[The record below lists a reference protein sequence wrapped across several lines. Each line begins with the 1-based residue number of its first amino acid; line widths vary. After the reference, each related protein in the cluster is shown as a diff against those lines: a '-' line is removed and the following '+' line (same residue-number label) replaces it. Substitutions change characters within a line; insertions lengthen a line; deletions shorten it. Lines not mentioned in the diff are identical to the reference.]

1 MKDILNSLD
10 SVSEADRNLTDEQI
24 TLMPDQPDNNK
35 KKKVGWLKKALAS
48 FFVLLFVGISVCVGF
63 SVRFNLI
70 YEAYTVVGTSMQPT
84 INPGGESDRDLVF
97 VNTKAISEIKQGD
110 IVVIK
115 EQTREGEYI
124 IKRCIATA
132 GQTVNIKQYIK
143 DGQTTYG
150 VFIKQSED
158 GEEGQPLVE
167 NYISNAGELDAIK
180 QTYINFENYK
190 SKPSTIV
197 NADGSITVGDGEIF
211 VLGDNREVSYDSS
224 THGPFKLSNVVGR
237 TDFYVKS
244 GTNELKIAL
253 LKFKFMF
260 IIK

>member
-1 MKDILNSLD
+1 MSDNLEKSNSA
-10 SVSEADRNLTDEQI
+10 VVTDENLI
-24 TLMPDQPDNNK
+24 GVTDNQSSNNVSK
-35 KKKVGWLKKALAS
+35 KKKKASWIKRVLAS
-48 FFVLLFVGISVCVGF
+48 FFVLLFGGISVCIGF

-70 YEAYTVVGTSMQPT
+70 YEAFTVIGTSMQPT
-84 INPGGESDRDLVF
+84 INSGGSEDRDLVF
-97 VNTKAISEIKQGD
+97 VNTKAINQIKQGD

-132 GQTVNIKQYIK
+132 GQTVNIKQYTK
-143 DGQTTYG
+143 NGETKYG
-150 VFIKQSED
+150 IFIKANEDAEEGEPLSED
-158 GEEGQPLVE
+158 
-167 NYISNAGELDAIK
+167 YILNAGDIDANEK
-180 QTYINFENYK
+180 TFINFKNYK
-190 SKPSTIV
+190 KNSPALV
-197 NADGSITVGDGEIF
+197 NDDGSITVGEGEIF

-224 THGPFKLSNVVGR
+224 THGPFKVSSIVGR
-237 TDFYVKS
+237 MDFYVKS